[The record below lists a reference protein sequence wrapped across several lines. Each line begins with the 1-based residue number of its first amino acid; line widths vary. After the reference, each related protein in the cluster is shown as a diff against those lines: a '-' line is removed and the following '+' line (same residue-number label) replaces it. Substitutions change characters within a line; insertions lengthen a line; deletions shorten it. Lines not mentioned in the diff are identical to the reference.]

1 MSCDA
6 AVESVLTADVCVV
19 VDGSSD
25 DEDGDSFGF
34 FLELKSIGPRTF
46 GRSNFFVSDF
56 FVSGLTGS
64 VSDLAV
70 SLSDFAVMVAA
81 VSC

>member
-25 DEDGDSFGF
+25 DEDGDSFDGPKHWHVF
-34 FLELKSIGPRTF
+34 HVIAQRPELR
-46 GRSNFFVSDF
+46 
-56 FVSGLTGS
+56 
-64 VSDLAV
+64 
-70 SLSDFAVMVAA
+70 
-81 VSC
+81 

>member
-34 FLELKSIGPRTF
+34 FLELKSISPRTF
-46 GRSNFFVSDF
+46 GRSDFFVSDF
-56 FVSGLTGS
+56 FVSHFFVSGLTG
-64 VSDLAV
+64 L
-70 SLSDFAVMVAA
+70 VAA
-81 VSC
+81 GIVSF